1 MVWVVYSGA
10 QIGTGANFPAT
21 LADGSYTITASVV
34 GSDGETASDSVDIT
48 VGTPAPPPSVQTVP
62 LGVQRIGA
70 APSDDL
76 TVDGTGVSVA
86 IIGTGIDSGHGD
98 LNVASDCFT
107 FYSSGEDDY
116 GHGTHVAGIVAA
128 LDNSLGVVGVA
139 PGATV
144 VSVKVLG
151 SDGSGT
157 DEAVIAGLQ
166 WVLNNITNPSDPS
179 RAPIRVA
186 NMSLGRPASSTDGPM
201 EAAINAV
208 VAAGVT
214 VVTSAGNS
222 SSVEISNQVPAGFEQ
237 VLAVASTTAADGVG
251 PTKGRCSGLSIPA
264 DSASVFTTDFTTDGG
279 GVVISAPGEDQE
291 NVNKDCFI
299 SSVGIESTQMG
310 GGTTRMAGKSMSAPH
325 VAGVVALLSDQ
336 ANTGLDPTAV
346 AGWIASGA
354 DLAGTVP
361 LDLPISSYS
370 FDGTREGVL
379 SAQGALNA
387 MAGPFFFERRLQRP
401 LPRNPHTSGITF
413 RGWPRLFD

>member
-1 MVWVVYSGA
+1 M
-10 QIGTGANFPAT
+10 
-21 LADGSYTITASVV
+21 
-34 GSDGETASDSVDIT
+34 DIT

-166 WVLNNITNPSDPS
+166 
-179 RAPIRVA
+179 
-186 NMSLGRPASSTDGPM
+186 
-201 EAAINAV
+201 
-208 VAAGVT
+208 
-214 VVTSAGNS
+214 
-222 SSVEISNQVPAGFEQ
+222 
-237 VLAVASTTAADGVG
+237 
-251 PTKGRCSGLSIPA
+251 
-264 DSASVFTTDFTTDGG
+264 
-279 GVVISAPGEDQE
+279 
-291 NVNKDCFI
+291 
-299 SSVGIESTQMG
+299 
-310 GGTTRMAGKSMSAPH
+310 
-325 VAGVVALLSDQ
+325 
-336 ANTGLDPTAV
+336 
-346 AGWIASGA
+346 
-354 DLAGTVP
+354 
-361 LDLPISSYS
+361 
-370 FDGTREGVL
+370 
-379 SAQGALNA
+379 
-387 MAGPFFFERRLQRP
+387 
-401 LPRNPHTSGITF
+401 
-413 RGWPRLFD
+413 